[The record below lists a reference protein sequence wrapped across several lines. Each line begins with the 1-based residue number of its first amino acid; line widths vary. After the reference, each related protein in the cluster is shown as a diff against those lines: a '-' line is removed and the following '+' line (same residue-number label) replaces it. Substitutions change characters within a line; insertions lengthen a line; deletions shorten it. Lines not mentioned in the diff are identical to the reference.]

1 MKKVNKSKEFIDRTP
16 FEEVFEYYIT
26 QNHSKQDC
34 LIYFKTTDRIFRAFL
49 EHYKIKKPGNLVK
62 KLSDNTKLLRY
73 GNQNYNNREKYCQTC
88 LKKFVT
94 TSALANKEIHKKTI
108 DTQRKKYGGTG
119 FENRDAQSR
128 QCLAKKANKAL
139 WDKYHAD
146 ENFAK
151 EYQNSQYETKR
162 KNKTFNT
169 SKKETE
175 LYNILCSKFG
185 KEDVMC
191 QYSDNRYPYRCD
203 FYIKSKDLFIEL
215 NAHWT
220 HGDHPFDIS
229 NNDDLKK
236 LND

>member
-34 LIYFKTTDRIFRAFL
+34 LVYFNVTDRVFRAFL
-49 EHYKIKKPGNLVK
+49 EHYKLKKPRNLVN

-73 GNQNYNNREKYCQTC
+73 GNQKYNNREKYCQTC
-88 LKKFVT
+88 LKKFGT

-128 QCLAKKANKAL
+128 HCLAQKANQAM

-151 EYQNSQYETKR
+151 KYQNSQYETKR

-191 QYSDNRYPYRCD
+191 QYSDTRYPYRCD